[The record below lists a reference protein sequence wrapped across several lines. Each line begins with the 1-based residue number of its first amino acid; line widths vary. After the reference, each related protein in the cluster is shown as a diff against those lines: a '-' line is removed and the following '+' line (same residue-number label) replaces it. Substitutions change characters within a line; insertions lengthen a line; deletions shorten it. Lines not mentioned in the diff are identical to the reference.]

1 MIRVSMRTRVVMKR
15 ASSSMNNR
23 SPSSF
28 ALLWSAV
35 PLLLAVSACVPDD
48 LPEPPR
54 VGDPAPQFQA
64 VSLDGERTVSLSD
77 YAGQTVLVN
86 LWATWC
92 APCRFE
98 TPYLQSVYEE
108 NRDRGFMVVGVSVDS
123 PSAFDLVDEFLD
135 EMGVT
140 YDILLDPEM
149 VSTDVFMPIG
159 YPASYLIDREGVI
172 RFTRLGPI
180 AEGDPAFLEA
190 LERTLN

>member
-1 MIRVSMRTRVVMKR
+1 MSRG
-15 ASSSMNNR
+15 
-23 SPSSF
+23 
-28 ALLWSAV
+28 LWATSA
-35 PLLLAVSACVPDD
+35 LAVWISACAPGE
-48 LPEPPR
+48 LRPPQ
-54 VGDPAPQFQA
+54 VGDPAPEFQA
-64 VSLDGERTVSLSD
+64 VSLEDDRIVSLAD
-77 YAGQTVLVN
+77 YTGRTILVN

-108 NRDRGFMVVGVSVDS
+108 NRDRGLMIVGVSVDS
-123 PSAFDLVDEFLD
+123 PSAYDLVDEFLE

-149 VSTDVFMPIG
+149 VSTDVFLPIG

-180 AEGDPAFLEA
+180 QEGDPAFLEA
-190 LERTLN
+190 LEQTLE